1 VSVHVIGSMLV
12 RNEDRFV
19 ERAIRNVAGVCER
32 IYVQDHMSTDR
43 TWEILQG
50 VARDLD
56 HVELRRSPRTT
67 DSHKPLERYTGTPT
81 WALGV
86 DGDELFDPAA
96 LKLLLDALRAGEHAD
111 VFRLKGHV
119 LNCEDLD
126 RDRGTASGYMSPP
139 SRPITKLFNLGAVES
154 WSGSYQ
160 RLHSGLPVFRP
171 GYDWDSMRYLSEA
184 TEWDDDPLRCLHVCF
199 LRRSSQ
205 DEDGAPRK
213 NVNETG
219 EYDRSLLGALK
230 RKFKGPYVPPD
241 VAALHKAGKVWKRDW
256 YARGER
262 ITVDATPFLGHGA

>member
-1 VSVHVIGSMLV
+1 VSLRVIGSMLV

-32 IYVQDHMSTDR
+32 IYVLDHMSTDR

-56 HVELRRSPRTT
+56 HVELRRSPRTS

-96 LKLLLDALRAGEHAD
+96 LERLLDALRAGEHAD

-139 SRPITKLFNLGAVES
+139 SRPVTKLFNLGAVES

-160 RLHSGLPVFRP
+160 RLHSGEPVFRP
-171 GYDWDSMRYLSEA
+171 SYDWDSLRYLSEV

-199 LRRSSQ
+199 LPRSSK

-230 RKFKGPYVPPD
+230 RRLKGPYVPPD

-262 ITVDATPFLGHGA
+262 VTVDATPFLGDGG